1 MANMRGQ
8 YEKQV
13 QALHEKLLWY
23 ADNQK
28 LLTDNESRLSDQS
41 RVIAE
46 LRGRLEAGG
55 VEASQS
61 KISDL
66 QEQVCSVAAMGA
78 QAPCLGLV
86 SMPLAVK
93 AFQSVPVA
101 CFCTMIRPFPLGRA
115 LDESGQMHLLTRPAL
130 Q

>member
-66 QEQVCSVAAMGA
+66 QEQVCSVATMGA
-78 QAPCLGLV
+78 QAPCLGLE
-86 SMPLAVK
+86 PLAFK
-93 AFQSVPVA
+93 ALQSVPVA

-115 LDESGQMHLLTRPAL
+115 VDESGQMHLLTPPAL